1 MDNCMEY
8 IGSLVG
14 QYMYVGPPV
23 VILSNDRFIQKD
35 KPDKLDKPDKPPYDQ
50 LNKIHM
56 EENRSKG
63 NVDDMKNGFDDMRN
77 HDTTKGHDPEQN
89 EQNFE
94 HKDVSTQTL
103 EKIDQEDQ
111 EERSLDDSGIDI
123 GEYLPKS
130 VNESKKN
137 RERDF
142 KESRTT
148 TELFEPEAIQFNEND
163 TEIEFLLETIDKDS
177 DVVETCE
184 GDIYFDDD
192 DQGLHYL
199 SDELESSKSGTDE
212 DPIAF
217 ESSVSNDR
225 VIPVEGDSEG
235 ENFNSEIETREYVEP
250 NISNLMIR

>member
-1 MDNCMEY
+1 
-8 IGSLVG
+8 
-14 QYMYVGPPV
+14 MYVGPPV
-23 VILSNDRFIQKD
+23 AILSNDRFIQKD
-35 KPDKLDKPDKPPYDQ
+35 KPDKLDKPDKSPYEQ
-50 LNKIHM
+50 QNKINM

-63 NVDDMKNGFDDMRN
+63 DVDDVKKRSDDMRN
-77 HDTTKGHDPEQN
+77 HDTTKGQDLEQN
-89 EQNFE
+89 EQILEPN
-94 HKDVSTQTL
+94 DLSAQIL

-111 EERSLDDSGIDI
+111 EERCLDDSGIDI
-123 GEYLPKS
+123 GEYLPES

-137 RERDF
+137 RDRDF
-142 KESRTT
+142 KESSTT
-148 TELFEPEAIQFNEND
+148 TKLFEPEAIQFNEND

-184 GDIYFDDD
+184 GDIRYFDDD

-217 ESSVSNDR
+217 ESRVFNDR

-250 NISNLMIR
+250 KISNIMIR